1 MMNGNGM
8 VVQLTLSPQQT
19 ELLSV
24 VAHTQRLAPVEAI
37 EIALT
42 EWLERQVRLDKA
54 RQAMRELSHGL
65 GDGSSHDVARKH
77 DTYLYGRPAA

>member
-1 MMNGNGM
+1 LN
-8 VVQLTLSPQQT
+8 
-19 ELLSV
+19 V

-65 GDGSSHDVARKH
+65 GEGSSHDIARNH
-77 DTYLYGRPAA
+77 DTYLYAKRGA